1 MIKVKITKNVINK
14 SVSPLGSA
22 LTPRLIVYTVIGL
35 AAAIATF
42 FALKD
47 SIEFNALMW
56 IVFAEIALFVSLG
69 IQINGV
75 GVLNLL
81 FGKQKDTRP
90 FNRKGVFND
99 ENESIF

>member
-14 SVSPLGSA
+14 SVSPLGSII
-22 LTPRLIVYTVIGL
+22 TPRIIVCTILSLG
-35 AAAIATF
+35 AAIATIF
-42 FALKD
+42 SLKEY
-47 SIEFNALMW
+47 IELNALMW
-56 IVFAEIALFVSLG
+56 IVFGEIALFVSLG

-75 GVLNLL
+75 GILNLL

-99 ENESIF
+99 DDGTIF

>member
-22 LTPRLIVYTVIGL
+22 MTPRLIVCTILGL
-35 AAAIATF
+35 IAAVSTF

-47 SIEFNALMW
+47 SVEFNTLMW
-56 IVFAEIALFVSLG
+56 IAFAEIVLFVSLG

-75 GVLNLL
+75 GILNLL

-99 ENESIF
+99 DDGTIF

>member
-14 SVSPLGSA
+14 STSPLGSA
-22 LTPRLIVYTVIGL
+22 MTPRLIVCTILGL
-35 AAAIATF
+35 IAAVSTF

-47 SIEFNALMW
+47 SVEFNTLMW
-56 IVFAEIALFVSLG
+56 IVFAEIVLFVSLG
-69 IQINGV
+69 IKINGV
-75 GVLNLL
+75 GILNLL

-99 ENESIF
+99 DDGTIF

>member
-1 MIKVKITKNVINK
+1 MIKVKITNNVINK
-14 SVSPLGSA
+14 SVSPLGSSM
-22 LTPRLIVYTVIGL
+22 TPRLIVCTILGL
-35 AAAIATF
+35 IAAVSTF

-47 SIEFNALMW
+47 SIEFNTLMW
-56 IVFAEIALFVSLG
+56 IVFGEIALFVSLG

-75 GVLNLL
+75 GILNLL

>member
-22 LTPRLIVYTVIGL
+22 LTPRLIVCTVIGL
-35 AAAIATF
+35 ATAIATF

-81 FGKQKDTRP
+81 FGKQKDIRP